1 MRDADGTAKTA
12 YNIIETPNACPPG
25 GHYAQGVAWD
35 GLIIV
40 SGQLPVG
47 TPTGQGT
54 NEEFEMQA
62 RAALLSFLEIVKA
75 GGGTTASVL
84 NVRAYIVG
92 VENWPIFNSVY
103 SEIFGQYR
111 PARAVVP
118 VPELHL
124 GFYIEIEGTAV
135 SVGQRATKEA

>member
-1 MRDADGTAKTA
+1 MCDADETAKTV
-12 YNIIETPNACPPG
+12 YDIIETPNASPPG
-25 GHYAQGVAWD
+25 GHYVQGVAWG
-35 GLIIV
+35 GLITV

-54 NEEFEMQA
+54 NAEFEAQA

-75 GGGTTASVL
+75 GGGDKASVL

-92 VENWPIFNSVY
+92 VEYWPIFNRVY

-124 GFYIEIEGTAV
+124 GYYIEIEGTAV
-135 SVGQRATKEA
+135 TVGHHNANKV